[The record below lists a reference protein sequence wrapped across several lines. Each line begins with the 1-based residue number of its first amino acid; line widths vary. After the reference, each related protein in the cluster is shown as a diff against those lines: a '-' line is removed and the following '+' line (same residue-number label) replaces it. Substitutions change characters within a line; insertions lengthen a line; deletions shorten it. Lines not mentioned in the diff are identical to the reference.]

1 MEKIS
6 IYQDHRREQNFF
18 SDSTG
23 SKVAKIAS
31 SNTSFKPFCNMKL
44 ESDILDYS
52 FSDILDYSFSEKQWN
67 LSTEFDY

>member
-31 SNTSFKPFCNMKL
+31 SNTSFKPFCNMKSK
-44 ESDILDYS
+44 SDISHYS
-52 FSDILDYSFSEKQWN
+52 PQYVEADLNKKSCSGPKII
-67 LSTEFDY
+67 TA